1 MPSPLTEEDLI
12 ALTNKFEK
20 WKDYLNDNNNSSPQD
35 YPSFSP
41 FFNCISSI
49 RETFFPNTPAN
60 LPSQNSNSHNNSS
73 NNNNNTNNNNQLLI
87 MKIPR

>member
-41 FFNCISSI
+41 FFNCNPSAKISSRI
-49 RETFFPNTPAN
+49 RSPFY
-60 LPSQNSNSHNNSS
+60 LPKIPIII
-73 NNNNNTNNNNQLLI
+73 TIAATTRTMIIIIIMI
-87 MKIPR
+87 MKIIL